1 MISSTVQLALQGILT
16 GILVV
21 GAGAGLVSLATANG
35 VDVNVVVVEPTPT
48 PAALAEG
55 EIPEGE
61 MPPGAADT
69 QASATTPHPTPVD
82 TPPATS
88 VSRSYYNEVA
98 PDLSLIVV
106 SLNRIQTLLESVE
119 PEDIAWQTEVRDVL
133 GLMDVGYQRLLQ
145 VEPSEESAAIHQTLL
160 STVSRCR
167 GVLVPLEGDLKE
179 IPESGYDLVAELL
192 DACTAETVT
201 VLHQLAE

>member
-48 PAALAEG
+48 PAVLAEG
-55 EIPEGE
+55 ELPEGGT
-61 MPPGAADT
+61 PP
-69 QASATTPHPTPVD
+69 SAGNTRTVATPHPTPVD
-82 TPPATS
+82 TPVPVS

-106 SLNRIQTLLESVE
+106 SLNRIQTLLESIE

-145 VEPSEESAAIHQTLL
+145 VEPPEESAAVHQTLL

-179 IPESGYDLVAELL
+179 IPESGYDLVSELL

>member
-21 GAGAGLVSLATANG
+21 SAGAGLVSLATANG

-48 PAALAEG
+48 PAMAEAQVQ
-55 EIPEGE
+55 E
-61 MPPGAADT
+61 GAAASDGQAAQT
-69 QASATTPHPTPVD
+69 QAPTPHPTPVGQPLS
-82 TPPATS
+82 TPVP
-88 VSRSYYNEVA
+88 RSYYNEVA

-106 SLNRIQTLLESVE
+106 SLNRIQTLLESIE
-119 PEDIAWQTEVRDVL
+119 PQDIAWQTEIRDVL

-145 VEPSEESAAIHQTLL
+145 VEPPEESAAIHQTLL

-167 GVLVPLEGDLKE
+167 GVLVPLEGNLEE
-179 IPESGYDLVAELL
+179 IPDSGYSLVTELL
-192 DACTAETVT
+192 DACTAETVA